1 MKKRGFIL
9 IGSIFLVLFLNIFLS
24 ISLYRSHLQLRSIDL
39 KRASLYAFYAAE
51 AGIDDAIFELRNNLN
66 WPLVPTDANGNRAG
80 FTNKPLIW
88 QEGTPQQENIGSY
101 SVTVKPGL
109 LFNNIP
115 TVWLESS
122 GQNTG
127 NLGDPIITRRIQT
140 RVTIQNPANFFTST
154 VGSLVFASGAVVGT
168 PANPAN
174 VLARDI
180 TFNVNT
186 ALPVGDPRRRITV
199 NGNVEY
205 IRNLNGYP
213 DPDVTVSDNE
223 QRSPITFV
231 GVDLNRYRNFAQASG
246 RYIPSDFVI
255 SGDIDW
261 GSLATGN
268 GLVFVEGNVH
278 IQGTVK
284 QSIHIVAAGN
294 IYIDGNIE
302 YDTAV
307 PIRPQIG
314 LSASGDVIIP
324 ASSPNNMNVDALI
337 IADGGTFQAEYAGVP
352 KGTLNFEGVIAVRGS
367 GTDTAIS
374 LNVFSNRNLV
384 YDAALNNSPT
394 VPFMGSLVN
403 IIQWQD
409 MDLPPPLIEYR

>member
-1 MKKRGFIL
+1 
-9 IGSIFLVLFLNIFLS
+9 LVLFLSIFLS

-51 AGIDDAIFELRNNLN
+51 AGIDDAIFELRSNLN
-66 WPLVPTDANGNRAG
+66 WPLTPPDEDGNRVG

-115 TVWLESS
+115 TVKLEST

-127 NLGDPIITRRIQT
+127 NPGEPIVTRRIQA
-140 RVTIQNPANFFTST
+140 RVAIQNPANFFTST

-168 PANPAN
+168 PAFPAN
-174 VLARDI
+174 ILARDI

-186 ALPVGDPRRRITV
+186 GLPVGDPRRSITV
-199 NGNVEY
+199 NGDVEY
-205 IRNLNGYP
+205 IRNLSGYP
-213 DPDVTVSDNE
+213 DPDVTVSGDVT
-223 QRSPITFV
+223 QRPPITFV
-231 GVDLNRYRNFAQASG
+231 GVDLNRYRNLAQASG

-302 YDTAV
+302 YDPMA

-324 ASSPNNMNVDALI
+324 AGSPNNMNVDALI

-367 GTDTAIS
+367 GIDTAIS

-409 MDLPPPLIEYR
+409 MDIPPPLIEYR